1 MLKVNTDFCCVFAFV
16 PYVHVADKPSE
27 GLTPETQAGGDDG
40 KLGVQGEGEGEEQ
53 FASAFGFISQEPPQ
67 LPHSE
72 EGGEGGEGVKKD
84 GSESN
89 EVSGLSALLSGGPQS
104 GEPLRDSEEKERERG
119 KNTEQDD
126 GHSVECP
133 PLIPHE
139 PPLLLTA
146 TSPATTA
153 LSATSSSA
161 PNKTTAPPL
170 QPAFPSVRNS
180 SGAASPVPGPISP
193 PLTSSPLTPAT
204 HPPPAARMPVGKQ
217 QPSTGKKRKKR
228 KVMR

>member
-1 MLKVNTDFCCVFAFV
+1 MASLEANTDFCCVFAFV

-27 GLTPETQAGGDDG
+27 ELTSEAQAGGDDG
-40 KLGVQGEGEGEEQ
+40 KVGDQGEGEREEQ
-53 FASAFGFISQEPPQ
+53 LASAFGFISQEPPQ

-72 EGGEGGEGVKKD
+72 EGGEGLKKH

-89 EVSGLSALLSGGPQS
+89 EESGFSALLSGGPQS
-104 GEPLRDSEEKERERG
+104 GEPLRDSEEERERG

-126 GHSVECP
+126 GYSMERP

-153 LSATSSSA
+153 LSAASSSA

-180 SGAASPVPGPISP
+180 SGAASPVPGPTSP
-193 PLTSSPLTPAT
+193 PLTSSPLTPAA
-204 HPPPAARMPVGKQ
+204 HPPPATRMPVGKQ
-217 QPSTGKKRKKR
+217 QPSAGKKRKKR